1 MPEAEYATIRRHAKR
16 VPGLPALPADAG
28 SLSEQ

>member
-1 MPEAEYATIRRHAKR
+1 MPEAEYATIRRRTKR
-16 VPGLPALPADAG
+16 VPGLPTLPADAG